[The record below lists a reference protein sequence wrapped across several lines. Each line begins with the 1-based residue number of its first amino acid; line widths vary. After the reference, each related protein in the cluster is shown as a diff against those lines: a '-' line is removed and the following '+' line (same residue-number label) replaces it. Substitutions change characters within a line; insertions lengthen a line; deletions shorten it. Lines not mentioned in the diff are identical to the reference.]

1 VNDDI
6 IVAIATSRQEAA
18 ISIIRLSGK
27 GCIEFVS
34 EMFTGNIIHKSSH
47 TITYGYIVDEDKK
60 IDEVLVNIYRAPRT
74 FTAEDMV
81 EINCHGGI
89 YITNRI
95 LSLCLKRGARM
106 AEPGEFTKRAFLNGR
121 LDLSQAEA
129 VIDVIRAKTDKT
141 FDVAMNQ
148 LEGVFS
154 GTIKE
159 IRKKENLSQQKFA
172 EKYGVT
178 YQAVSKWENGKNI
191 PDITIIKE
199 ICKDYNL
206 DLNDFLDTKIKKK
219 FNNKFKYIIIGIIIL
234 TIFTLILSFY
244 ITQRQSNN
252 NFEFKTLSSN
262 CTDFNLYGSIA
273 YNDSKSSIYI
283 SHIIYC

>member
-1 VNDDI
+1 
-6 IVAIATSRQEAA
+6 
-18 ISIIRLSGK
+18 
-27 GCIEFVS
+27 
-34 EMFTGNIIHKSSH
+34 
-47 TITYGYIVDEDKK
+47 
-60 IDEVLVNIYRAPRT
+60 
-74 FTAEDMV
+74 
-81 EINCHGGI
+81 
-89 YITNRI
+89 
-95 LSLCLKRGARM
+95 
-106 AEPGEFTKRAFLNGR
+106 
-121 LDLSQAEA
+121 
-129 VIDVIRAKTDKT
+129 
-141 FDVAMNQ
+141 MNQ
-148 LEGVFS
+148 ELIGK
-154 GTIKE
+154 TIKE

-283 SHIIYC
+283 SHIIYCGKEDTTKYKEIECTLYESNDKTKTEISKVNYNQDNIITLEEYLKDITFNIDNYEKTCKTYKENSLYLEINAIDIEDKITTYKIPLTLEENCID